1 MLKFVKTHPAYNG
14 DLVVNQNIA
23 FDLMIACKE
32 IGEGS
37 SREGAHLTTLNINP
51 LSAAVRDTHTAPKSF
66 HQFQFEYPGQRLL

>member
-14 DLVVNQNIA
+14 DLVV
-23 FDLMIACKE
+23 IACKE